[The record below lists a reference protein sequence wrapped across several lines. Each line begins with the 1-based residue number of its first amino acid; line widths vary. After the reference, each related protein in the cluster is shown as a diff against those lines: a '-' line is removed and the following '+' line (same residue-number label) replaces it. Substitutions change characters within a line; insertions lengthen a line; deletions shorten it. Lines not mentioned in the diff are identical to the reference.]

1 MCLLG
6 PEASQEVEGQDLQPQ
21 QKYVPTK
28 GSVGLIKRVSLLYSC
43 QSPAQDII
51 LSTIEKMTGR
61 LSC

>member
-1 MCLLG
+1 VCLLG
-6 PEASQEVEGQDLQPQ
+6 PEASQEVEGQDLQAQ

-28 GSVGLIKRVSLLYSC
+28 GSVGLIKRVRLYSC

-51 LSTIEKMTGR
+51 LSTVEKMTGR